1 MVMKIRQLS
10 ILSATAVA
18 LLVLSGA
25 AYADG
30 PGGRGDRGDRG
41 GSRGLCS
48 NETLRGPYGFTGH
61 GEILGLIGPDNKV
74 HPYAATS
81 ILDDVALVTFDGT
94 GGFTRT
100 DFGMIGGLPKGGKPT
115 FNPNQNG
122 TYTVNS
128 DCTGTMKI
136 VYTAG
141 GSVPAGV
148 ETDLNIVVAADGTLV
163 ESVVYRAVT
172 VSGESG
178 DGMVK
183 CPQYCEQGV
192 QESFEGKKV
201 VVYGFR

>member
-1 MVMKIRQLS
+1 MKIKRLTV
-10 ILSATAVA
+10 LSATAVA
-18 LLVLSGA
+18 LLSLSGA
-25 AYADG
+25 AQAGG
-30 PGGRGDRGDRG
+30 PDDHGGHEGRG
-41 GSRGLCS
+41 GLCS
-48 NETLRGPYGFTGH
+48 NATLKGPYGFTGH
-61 GEILGLIGPDNKV
+61 GEIIGLIGPDKTV
-74 HPYAATS
+74 HPYSSTS
-81 ILDDVALVTFDGT
+81 ILDDVALVTFNGA

-100 DFGMIGGLPKGGKPT
+100 DFGVIGGLPKGGLTT

-136 VYTAG
+136 VYTPG
-141 GSVPAGV
+141 GAVPAGV

-172 VSGESG
+172 VSGKSG
-178 DGMVK
+178 DGMVT
-183 CPQYCEQGV
+183 CPEFCEQAV